1 MGSGTSR
8 GKRVAPVIEVSVAK
22 TASRINCPFKPPKI
36 HAILRNARNR
46 TQPRRHSER
55 RDSDFSREDDGID
68 GDMDTAVADEQE
80 QSWASAKKPP
90 PKRSAFRSKTYGL
103 CHSSQEDE
111 ESGSEEPRGSRD
123 VNKGDRDASPHFK
136 KQTAAPSSQ
145 LRVRIFIPLISI
157 ICSSVFK

>member
-1 MGSGTSR
+1 MGSGASR
-8 GKRVAPVIEVSVAK
+8 GKRVAPVTEVSVAK
-22 TASRINCPFKPPKI
+22 TASRKSINCPFKPPKI

-46 TQPRRHSER
+46 TQPRRHSEG

-80 QSWASAKKPP
+80 QSWASAKRNP
-90 PKRSAFRSKTYGL
+90 PKRNAFRSKTYGL
-103 CHSSQEDE
+103 CRSGQEDE

-123 VNKGDRDASPHFK
+123 VNKGDSDASRHFK

-145 LRVRIFIPLISI
+145 LRVRIFLFL
-157 ICSSVFK
+157 SSLLF

>member
-22 TASRINCPFKPPKI
+22 TASHKSINCPFKPPKI

-46 TQPRRHSER
+46 TQPRRHSEG

-80 QSWASAKKPP
+80 QSWASAKRNP
-90 PKRSAFRSKTYGL
+90 PKRNAFRSKTYGL

-123 VNKGDRDASPHFK
+123 VNKGDSDASLHFK
-136 KQTAAPSSQ
+136 KQTASSQ
-145 LRVRIFIPLISI
+145 LRVRIFRI
-157 ICSSVFK
+157 F